1 METKQDLS
9 LMIFDFFKLDKILL
23 FVFLVFCIVASVK
36 IVSIWS
42 SRLQQKF
49 SGKRLLILQV
59 TTVFSFVT
67 YLVGI
72 LWTFYFVFQPSRELL
87 VAFGGSAA
95 VAFGFALKDLVGSII
110 AGFILLFDRPF
121 QVGDR
126 VSFGD
131 VYGEIK
137 TIGLRSV
144 RLATLDDNLVTIPNS
159 KFLTDVV
166 ASGNSGA
173 LDMMVVNHFHV
184 SIFEDLDRV
193 RNLLHEVVISSRF
206 VYLEKA
212 VSITFE
218 EIPVS
223 NNFVIKVSV
232 KAYVLDVKY
241 EKAFLTDITNR
252 GSKVLRENGI
262 IRPVANTQGQ
272 SQSEKLS

>member
-1 METKQDLS
+1 MEANKDIS

-23 FVFLVFCIVASVK
+23 FVFLVTCIVVSVK
-36 IVSIWS
+36 LVSIWS
-42 SRLQQKF
+42 SRLQEKF

-67 YLVGI
+67 YLFGI
-72 LWTFYFVFQPSRELL
+72 LWTFYFVFQPSKELL

-95 VAFGFALKDLVGSII
+95 VAFGFAVKDLVGSII

-173 LDMMVVNHFHV
+173 LDMMVVTHFHI
-184 SIFEDLDRV
+184 SIFEDLEKV
-193 RNLLHEVVISSRF
+193 RNILHEVVISSRF
-206 VYLEKA
+206 VYLEKP

-232 KAYVLDVKY
+232 KAYVFDVKY

-252 GSKVLRENGI
+252 GSRVLRENGI
-262 IRPVANTQGQ
+262 IRPIAA
-272 SQSEKLS
+272 LAP